1 MIEGFISI
9 AAAYLIGSIPF
20 GLIIVWLVKRT
31 DIRTEHSGRTGGTN
45 VMRVAGFLAGL
56 VTGIADAS
64 KAFLAVLIARQLSG
78 GDPWFEALAGFFAV
92 VGHNYSVF
100 LIERIEGKWRLRG
113 GAGGGSAVGAAT
125 ALWPTSALIVIPI
138 GLLILF
144 GLGYA
149 SVSTISVGL
158 LITGIFT
165 YRAIHGLSPWAFV
178 VYGILVEILL
188 LWGLRPNIQRLK
200 EGKERLIGWRAK
212 QQEKLQQ
219 KKREV
224 EHA

>member
-1 MIEGFISI
+1 MIKGLVGIF
-9 AAAYLIGSIPF
+9 AAYLIGSIPF

-45 VMRVAGFLAGL
+45 VMRSAGFFAGL
-56 VTGIADAS
+56 ITGVADAS
-64 KAFLAVLIARQLSG
+64 KAYLAVLLARVLTG
-78 GDPWFEALAGFFAV
+78 GNPWFEALAGFFAV

-100 LIERIEGKWRLRG
+100 LIERVEGKLRLRG

-125 ALWPTSALIVIPI
+125 ALWPASALIIIPI

-149 SVSTISVGL
+149 SVSTITVGL
-158 LITGIFT
+158 LIIGIFV
-165 YRAIHGLSPWAFV
+165 YRAVQGISPWAYV
-178 VYGILVEILL
+178 AYGILVEILL

-212 QQEKLQQ
+212 QQQRLQ